1 MITENEKESI
11 IQKWS
16 DYGLLQYLDNEHA
29 TKAALFFQDLV
40 NIDNVKMP
48 SSKTSSFNIRVY
60 PLAYRVIAAVDINYN
75 PTTDEIIKYH
85 DELMPIEVA
94 KVVATLTEEMN
105 VDVEA
110 LALSNVADIII
121 EEINNKT
128 KSNKK
133 Q

>member
-1 MITENEKESI
+1 M
-11 IQKWS
+11 
-16 DYGLLQYLDNEHA
+16 
-29 TKAALFFQDLV
+29 
-40 NIDNVKMP
+40 
-48 SSKTSSFNIRVY
+48 Y

-121 EEINNKT
+121 EEINNK
-128 KSNKK
+128 N
-133 Q
+133 